1 MRGFTD
7 KALIICPKVATYDAR
22 NLDYQIKLLDS
33 IKNFVAHIKKFDIQ
47 PYFLFTDELSHE
59 LPVPDMKWVSPLTP
73 GDIFFIKNNVEGF
86 GKTQEPEYLFQNEIE
101 KIAKKFP
108 IERGTEKEVRFEQ
121 VLKREVRG
129 VKVLMENF
137 NCIAVFH
144 HPRNPSFK
152 IPQSLEGDGRL
163 IVTVDHVAFLAEAML
178 GGVQAPIHAVLQHES
193 ANTPM
198 FRWVI
203 D

>member
-7 KALIICPKVATYDAR
+7 KALIVCPKIATYDAR
-22 NLDYQIKLLDS
+22 NLDYQVKLLDS
-33 IKNFVAHIKKFDIQ
+33 IKNFVAHLRNCGIK
-47 PYFLFTDELSHE
+47 PYFIFTDELSHE
-59 LPVPDMKWVSPLTP
+59 LPVPDMHWVSPLTA
-73 GDIFFIKNNVEGF
+73 GDVFFIKNNVDGF
-86 GKTQEPEYLFQNEIE
+86 DTAKEPEYLFTSQIE
-101 KIAKKFP
+101 DIAKKFK
-108 IERGTEKEVRFEQ
+108 IERGLEREVRFEQ

-152 IPQSLEGDGRL
+152 IPQSVEGDGKL
-163 IVTVDHVAFLAEAML
+163 IITVDHVAFLAQGML
-178 GGVQAPIHAVLQHES
+178 GGVQVPIDSFLQLEC
-193 ANTPM
+193 ATTPV

-203 D
+203 E